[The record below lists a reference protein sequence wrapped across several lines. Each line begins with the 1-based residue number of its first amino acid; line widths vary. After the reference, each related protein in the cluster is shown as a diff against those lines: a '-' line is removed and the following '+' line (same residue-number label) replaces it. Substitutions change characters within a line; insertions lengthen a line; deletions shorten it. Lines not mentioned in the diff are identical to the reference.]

1 MLNRAVAIG
10 MSFALGSLVVFS
22 HSGSAQAQRQSTA
35 QRGVNGYNVT
45 QANYGGGFFRE
56 TGKGRWTEYDPDGH
70 ASYSFTETGR
80 DEWSVYLDDRSRDVQ
95 LQIDIHRNW
104 VTYGTNGGP
113 KSDLYQITAASRKT
127 AAPPRGSAATD
138 GDNVQQVFFAGG
150 SFKKTGPREWTEYDT
165 NGRANYS
172 FAETGRDEWSVY
184 LNDRSRDVQ
193 LQLDLY
199 RKWVSYGQNGDGK
212 SDLYRITSSSRR
224 QIATQSPRRTQNTRD
239 VNAGPIWNQRDA
251 ESKCPA
257 VAAAQGGQW
266 TGQWRT
272 TVKGKM
278 SVCEIRF

>member
-10 MSFALGSLVVFS
+10 MSLALGSLVVFS

-56 TGKGRWTEYDPDGH
+56 TGNGRWTEYDPNGH
-70 ASYSFTETGR
+70 ASYSFT
-80 DEWSVYLDDRSRDVQ
+80 
-95 LQIDIHRNW
+95 
-104 VTYGTNGGP
+104 
-113 KSDLYQITAASRKT
+113 
-127 AAPPRGSAATD
+127 
-138 GDNVQQVFFAGG
+138 
-150 SFKKTGPREWTEYDT
+150 
-165 NGRANYS
+165 
-172 FAETGRDEWSVY
+172 ETGRDEWSVY

-193 LQLDLY
+193 LQLDLH

-224 QIATQSPRRTQNTRD
+224 QIATQSPGRTQNTRD

-272 TVKGKM
+272 KVKGKM